1 MDRNLDPP
9 NAIRTIIVA
18 DVKLYAAGLS
28 AIVPRDRVQ
37 VVGTAQTREAAMALV
52 QAVRPEVAL
61 VDITMPEA
69 LDLMRQLR
77 ADPPPVNVIAFG
89 VNDDLATII
98 ACAEA
103 GASGYLDAQAGVD
116 DLSVAIVGAAL
127 GEVRCPPRVT
137 GELFRRAAAVWRS
150 PAPAAPGASD
160 PTLTGRQRQVLA
172 MLRQS
177 LSNKEIGAALN
188 ISESTVKN
196 HVHQLLGK
204 LQVPNRAKA
213 ARCLVKPRAGRSL
226 AG

>member
-1 MDRNLDPP
+1 MDRRDPAS
-9 NAIRTIIVA
+9 AIRTIIVT
-18 DVKLYAAGLS
+18 DVRLYAAGLA
-28 AIVPRDRVQ
+28 AIVPPDRVQ

-61 VDITMPEA
+61 LDITMPEA

-89 VNDDLATII
+89 VNDDLTTII

-103 GASGYLDAQAGVD
+103 GAGGYLDAQAGVD
-116 DLSVAIVGAAL
+116 DLAVAVEGAAL
-127 GEVRCPPRVT
+127 GEARCPPRVT

-150 PAPAAPGASD
+150 PAAAASGAND

-177 LSNKEIGAALN
+177 LSNKEIGVALN